1 MPSENKHLVRRL
13 FLELWNQRK
22 LAVADEI
29 FAPGYVHHDPA
40 TPDFGKG
47 PEGVKQTAIHYRN
60 AFPDLLF
67 TVNQMI
73 DAGQLITTRFTSQG
87 THKGE
92 LRGIA
97 PTNKPIKVEGM
108 VIHRISGGHIV
119 EGWVMWDALGLMQ
132 QLGVIPALE
141 KVTPKGSS

>member
-1 MPSENKHLVRRL
+1 MSSENKQLVRRL

-29 FAPGYVHHDPA
+29 FAADYINHDPA
-40 TPDFGKG
+40 SPDFGKG
-47 PEGVKQTAIHYRN
+47 PEGVKQTAILYRN

-67 TVNQMI
+67 TVDQMI
-73 DAGQLITTRFTSQG
+73 DAGQLVTTRFTSQG

-108 VIHRISGGHIV
+108 VVHRISRGRIA
-119 EGWVMWDALGLMQ
+119 EGWVMWDALGMMQ
-132 QLGVIPALE
+132 QLGVVPTFE
-141 KVTPKGSS
+141 KAKAQVSK

>member
-1 MPSENKHLVRRL
+1 MSSENKQLVRRL

-29 FAPGYVHHDPA
+29 FAADCINHDPA
-40 TPDFGKG
+40 SPDFGKG
-47 PEGVKQTAIHYRN
+47 PEGVKQTAILYRN

-67 TVNQMI
+67 TVDQMI
-73 DAGQLITTRFTSQG
+73 DAGQLVTTRFTSQG

-108 VIHRISGGHIV
+108 VVHRVSRARIA
-119 EGWVMWDALGLMQ
+119 EGWVMWDALGMMQ
-132 QLGVIPALE
+132 QLGVVPTFE
-141 KVTPKGSS
+141 KAKAQVSK